1 MIAEALLLA
10 SAWFWVPMPQGQ
22 ALVCQTPQLIEC
34 LAQLPQDA
42 RQQLPQDPS
51 LLLQEM
57 GLRGAMARPI
67 RHQIITGVILL
78 ATDNIPRAS
87 SALLNGQIY
96 SLTLQHAVQLTL
108 LHELGHLAIASSHSP
123 HLRHQPLST
132 YQHEW
137 LADIYL
143 LWSLAKKNQSNELAW
158 QQYHRRNLAVFA
170 SASAMSHWTTPM
182 LAQLMRLYSWEEL
195 AHFEQFDT
203 LIDDL
208 YPRLMQ
214 YDQDELD
221 EFSSLIQRV
230 FGSGVMHSLPHY
242 MFWRRPEMG
251 RYIRPTIET
260 LMGKQAAASWLTQ
273 NAMSGE

>member
-1 MIAEALLLA
+1 MITEALLLA
-10 SAWFWVPMPQGQ
+10 SAWFWAPMPQGQ
-22 ALVCQTPQLIEC
+22 ALVCQSPQLTIC
-34 LAQLPQDA
+34 LAQLPADA
-42 RQQLPQDPS
+42 RQQLPQDPNV
-51 LLLQEM
+51 LLQEM
-57 GLRGAMARPI
+57 GHRGAMARPI
-67 RHQIITGVILL
+67 RHQSITGVILL

-87 SALLNGQIY
+87 SALLNGQVY

-108 LHELGHLAIASSHSP
+108 LHELGHLAIASSHSIYLNN
-123 HLRHQPLST
+123 HRLSG

-143 LWSLAKKNQSNELAW
+143 LWSLAKNNQPNDLAW

-170 SASAMSHWTTPM
+170 STSAMSHWTTPM
-182 LAQLMRLYSWEEL
+182 LGQLMQIYSWQQL
-195 AHFEQFDT
+195 AEFEGFDA

-208 YPRLMQ
+208 YPRLSQ
-214 YDQDELD
+214 YDQDELN

-260 LMGKQAAASWLTQ
+260 LMGKQAAESWLTQ
-273 NAMSGE
+273 NAMNGE